1 MNNPLEREE
10 IEFIFDLYRPQEQ
23 APSLPSEPATSTYK
37 NLRQPEQVKNEGVP
51 EYLS

>member
-23 APSLPSEPATSTYK
+23 APSEPTTSTYK
-37 NLRQPEQVKNEGVP
+37 NLRQPEQVKNEGVS